1 MNNNE
6 QAISDLSFIEHC
18 ICSHINKL
26 GNKINYYK
34 IKRGKSNRLIL
45 FNYIHFSNERKKL

>member
-45 FNYIHFSNERKKL
+45 FNYIHFSNEREKL